1 MSGKSVV
8 AGAALALVAC
18 TGPQLPAAAQDHDA
32 QMRADWA
39 ETCEDWDDWDKP
51 APLFRVFA
59 NTWHVGTC
67 GISVVLIAGDGEF
80 LLIDSGTEGGAQVVL
95 DNLQALAVDP
105 QDIALM
111 LTSHE
116 HFDHVGGMAIL
127 QQATGADVLTSAAAA
142 PVLRSGNVSLDDPQT
157 GMHDAMQPVANVGI
171 YGVGDDYSDVLE
183 RFAIAAIETPG
194 HTPGA
199 LTWHW
204 ESCNDEQCLTIAYAD
219 SLSPVS
225 REDYRFSDHP
235 EYVQAYR
242 EGIARLAELDCDV
255 LLTPHPSASHMRDKL
270 VAGDLA
276 SGMDCA
282 AYAENRLAALEAR
295 LAQETNQ

>member
-1 MSGKSVV
+1 MSGKSV
-8 AGAALALVAC
+8 AALAALALVAC

-67 GISVVLIAGDGEF
+67 GISVILIAGDGEF
-80 LLIDSGTEGGAQVVL
+80 VLIDSGTEAGAQVVL
-95 DNLQALAVDP
+95 DNLRALAIDP
-105 QDIALM
+105 VDIAL
-111 LTSHE
+111 LLHSHE
-116 HFDHVGGMAIL
+116 HFDHVGGLHVIADLIGGEVVTSFP
-127 QQATGADVLTSAAAA
+127 AEEVISTGVAA
-142 PVLRSGNVSLDDPQT
+142 PDDPQV
-157 GMHDAMQPVANVGI
+157 GMHEPMVPVNVQRR
-171 YGVGDDYSDVLE
+171 VADGDRVQTDSLE
-183 RFAIAAIETPG
+183 LLAIATPG

-204 ESCNDEQCLTIAYAD
+204 DSCDDEQCLTIAYAD

-225 REDYRFSDHP
+225 RDDYRFSDHP

-242 EGIARLAELDCDV
+242 EGIARLAALDCDV
-255 LLTPHPSASHMRDKL
+255 LLTPHPSASGMRDKL
-270 VAGDLA
+270 VAGDLTG
-276 SGMDCA
+276 GMDCA
-282 AYAENRLAALEAR
+282 AYAADRLAALEAR
-295 LAQETNQ
+295 LAQEADQ